1 MSSAAAA
8 LRGTHVEN
16 RTLIALAVALPV
28 TLWLA
33 SQIEMNLFMAFVIWV
48 LIAVRTIFH
57 ENRTVVRATI
67 VALLVWAIV
76 LPFFQESGGGF
87 IEDATLALAYAVF
100 ALGLNIIVGF
110 AGLLDLGYVAF
121 FALGALTAGWF
132 MSGFFSSAGGGEGF
146 SLLVGEPASTLPG
159 IHVNFLMVI
168 VIAIV
173 ITTIAGMLIGLPTLR
188 LRGDYIA
195 IVTLAFGEIIGRLV
209 INGDEL
215 VIRGEK
221 LTNGRQGI
229 TPIDKIDLPV
239 PRAIHSRSSSDPG
252 TSWRSA
258 LVFVALFVNYRL
270 RDSRLG
276 RAWIALR
283 EDEVAAASMG
293 VPLVKTKLLAYGTGA
308 AFGGM
313 AGAFIASYLNTVN
326 ADQFAFSFSIFV
338 LAMVILGGLGSI
350 EGVVLGAIVLSFINN
365 NLIPDVF
372 NDYPS
377 KIGLDFDLTELSFGI
392 FGFLLVIMMVLRPE
406 GLHPRAKTARSSSPR
421 ASAPATPSWDVRGP
435 VRGARMNDSATA
447 PVPSSDGGLAGPPL
461 LTHRERHEGLR
472 RTRRGR
478 GRHVPD
484 PASGRSSRSSAR
496 TAPARPRSSTCS
508 PASTGRPTGAITVRR
523 QERHRA
529 AARPDHEG
537 RRGAHVPEH
546 PPVRHDDRDRE
557 RDGRPARS
565 HEGGPVRLDPPRFRW
580 VRREEKAV
588 EREGARDAHL
598 RRAFPRA
605 SIEQMSVN
613 LSYGDQRRLEIA
625 RALASDPKLLLLD
638 EPTAGMNP
646 QESADLT
653 GFMRRL
659 RDERDLTILLI
670 EHDMQ
675 VVMGVSER
683 ITVLDHG
690 QKIAEGTPEE
700 VRKNARVVEAYLGK
714 QGEKEAEAGAT
725 RREDGGREG

>member
-8 LRGTHVEN
+8 IRGTHVEN

-33 SQIEMNLFMAFVIWV
+33 SEIEMNLFMAFVLWV
-48 LIAVRTIFH
+48 LIAVRAVFH
-57 ENRTVVRATI
+57 ENPWVVRATL
-67 VALLVWAIV
+67 VALVVWAIV

-87 IEDATLALAYAVF
+87 IEDATLALAYASF

-159 IHVNFLMVI
+159 IHFNFLMVI

-209 INGDEL
+209 INGDQL
-215 VIRGEK
+215 VVRGQK
-221 LTNGRQGI
+221 ITNGRQGI
-229 TPIDKIDLPV
+229 TPIDKIDLPFL
-239 PRAIHSRSSSDPG
+239 DPFQ
-252 TSWRSA
+252 SLELRPWYFVALA
-258 LVFVALFVNYRL
+258 LVFIALFVNYRL

-308 AFGGM
+308 AFGGVG
-313 AGAFIASYLNTVN
+313 GAFIASYLNTVN
-326 ADQFAFSFSIFV
+326 ADQFQFSFSIFV

-406 GLHPRAKTARSSSPR
+406 GLIP
-421 ASAPATPSWDVRGP
+421 
-435 VRGARMNDSATA
+435 
-447 PVPSSDGGLAGPPL
+447 
-461 LTHRERHEGLR
+461 ER
-472 RTRRGR
+472 
-478 GRHVPD
+478 
-484 PASGRSSRSSAR
+484 
-496 TAPARPRSSTCS
+496 
-508 PASTGRPTGAITVRR
+508 RR
-523 QERHRA
+523 QMELTEGVGSGETELGAAEPVYESRA
-529 AARPDHEG
+529 
-537 RRGAHVPEH
+537 
-546 PPVRHDDRDRE
+546 
-557 RDGRPARS
+557 
-565 HEGGPVRLDPPRFRW
+565 
-580 VRREEKAV
+580 
-588 EREGARDAHL
+588 
-598 RRAFPRA
+598 
-605 SIEQMSVN
+605 
-613 LSYGDQRRLEIA
+613 
-625 RALASDPKLLLLD
+625 
-638 EPTAGMNP
+638 
-646 QESADLT
+646 
-653 GFMRRL
+653 
-659 RDERDLTILLI
+659 
-670 EHDMQ
+670 
-675 VVMGVSER
+675 
-683 ITVLDHG
+683 
-690 QKIAEGTPEE
+690 
-700 VRKNARVVEAYLGK
+700 
-714 QGEKEAEAGAT
+714 
-725 RREDGGREG
+725 

>member
-8 LRGTHVEN
+8 IRGTQVEN

-33 SQIEMNLFMAFVIWV
+33 SEIEMNLFMAFVLWV
-48 LIAVRTIFH
+48 LIAVRAVFH
-57 ENRTVVRATI
+57 ENPWVVRATL
-67 VALLVWAIV
+67 VALVVWAIV

-87 IEDATLALAYAVF
+87 IEDATLALAYASF

-159 IHVNFLMVI
+159 IHFNFLMVI

-215 VIRGEK
+215 VVRGQK

-229 TPIDKIDLPV
+229 TPIDKIDLPFL
-239 PRAIHSRSSSDPG
+239 DPFQ
-252 TSWRSA
+252 SLELRPWYFVALA
-258 LVFVALFVNYRL
+258 LVFVALFVNFRL

-308 AFGGM
+308 AFGGVG
-313 AGAFIASYLNTVN
+313 GAFIASYLNTVN
-326 ADQFAFSFSIFV
+326 ADQFQFSFSIFV

-406 GLHPRAKTARSSSPR
+406 GLIP
-421 ASAPATPSWDVRGP
+421 
-435 VRGARMNDSATA
+435 
-447 PVPSSDGGLAGPPL
+447 
-461 LTHRERHEGLR
+461 ER
-472 RTRRGR
+472 
-478 GRHVPD
+478 
-484 PASGRSSRSSAR
+484 
-496 TAPARPRSSTCS
+496 
-508 PASTGRPTGAITVRR
+508 RR
-523 QERHRA
+523 QLELTEGVGSGETELGPAEPVYESRA
-529 AARPDHEG
+529 
-537 RRGAHVPEH
+537 
-546 PPVRHDDRDRE
+546 
-557 RDGRPARS
+557 
-565 HEGGPVRLDPPRFRW
+565 
-580 VRREEKAV
+580 
-588 EREGARDAHL
+588 
-598 RRAFPRA
+598 
-605 SIEQMSVN
+605 
-613 LSYGDQRRLEIA
+613 
-625 RALASDPKLLLLD
+625 
-638 EPTAGMNP
+638 
-646 QESADLT
+646 
-653 GFMRRL
+653 
-659 RDERDLTILLI
+659 
-670 EHDMQ
+670 
-675 VVMGVSER
+675 
-683 ITVLDHG
+683 
-690 QKIAEGTPEE
+690 
-700 VRKNARVVEAYLGK
+700 
-714 QGEKEAEAGAT
+714 
-725 RREDGGREG
+725 